1 MIVHTSLGQTI
12 CIRTRESIGFSWQS
26 LRHSIV
32 CVQNFWWSQLVVQ
45 FPHGWTTKTL
55 HHQSILLI
63 KGEKICLYVLPLRM
77 VHFGVSP
84 NQNGSS
90 WVVFLHLVQQF
101 CVYNSKSTI
110 RKVYMNYYYLQD
122 VLFLDSTH

>member
-45 FPHGWTTKTL
+45 FPHGWTTKTQ

-63 KGEKICLYVLPLRM
+63 KGEKIMFVCA
-77 VHFGVSP
+77 S
-84 NQNGSS
+84 NQNGSFWGLPQS
-90 WVVFLHLVQQF
+90 EWFLLG
-101 CVYNSKSTI
+101 CIPTSGAT
-110 RKVYMNYYYLQD
+110 
-122 VLFLDSTH
+122 VLCL